1 MMRVKTTATLSADG
15 ALAGRCELWFD
26 GINDNEYREMFSRM
40 KPDDKQRFFESNLKR
55 AMPGAKLK
63 SLKLLP
69 EDMLDVST
77 SVRAE
82 LEFSVDGMTACGQ
95 GKAVVNLPWIGKGLG
110 IVSFVLGGTG
120 LEKRTYPL
128 RTYIACG
135 LKEEI
140 SLKLADDFSGAVSL
154 PSYPPIEDEGISYKR
169 SVQVKGSTLACAGEF
184 KLKGVEFSPKQYLKL
199 KRTLKAMEYDERK
212 APVLAISENPAP
224 ETVAKEDQRAEP
236 KVESNARIIE
246 SHKELQVKDAHTQLY
261 KVRYVKQVLTYSGK
275 KNEAE
280 VKLAYNPACEEA
292 KLIHAVVQS
301 KTGQRQEIAT
311 NEINVMDAGW
321 NASAKRYTGGK
332 ILVANLPAVDI
343 GSTIEVEYEIATK
356 GKPFLAGFESFQLFD
371 DLEKKDFQL
380 TAPCEVGVQTMMT
393 GAGGIVRQE
402 TNTANGAQTF
412 HWRAENIKALPAE
425 PQLPPEWLYMAG
437 VDYFAG
443 DAKSYLKDLNDV
455 MLERSGKRIKAEETA
470 RQVTSKAANKLE
482 QLTAIRDFI
491 ARSIRVAG
499 PSFTELPLS
508 ELSTADRTLADGYG
522 HLADRAILFHAMLS
536 AAGFQPEFVLASAL
550 PPIAAITNCASAFP
564 RPQAF
569 QSPLVRVALDGQA
582 YYLNDTD
589 QYSKLGSTAHD
600 GRLAIVLSSQAT
612 EVVRAAK
619 DCQDKIATV
628 YTLSLTDSGRTRV
641 GISRH
646 YYGGDYNGKN
656 RYFSELPPEE
666 RRRYHQE
673 IVSELAQGAR
683 PVGDLTT
690 KFDTYPGLE
699 QYAVEIDNYSVIDG
713 KYAYFD
719 LPFTPALFATGSDR
733 RTLPLFISRESEHTI
748 RTEIDLPPGF
758 RQVAIAPRSESLE
771 APGGGSRARITTKD
785 TTGKCVITHQFA
797 TSPAIISPQ
806 DYPEVQKLEAALER
820 RASKVF

>member
-1 MMRVKTTATLSADG
+1 MKKTVAELTASATTDLDKIKALFYHVSKKIRYMGLTPEKDRPGFEPHDVRLTFENKYGVCRDKAALLVAMLRAAGLNSYPVLVSVGSKKDADVPEPFFNHAIVGVELKKGEYVLMDPTAENTKELLPSYECDQSYLVSRPEGDKIRTSPIIPAEENMMRVKTTATLSADG

-77 SVRAE
+77 GVRAE

-95 GKAVVNLPWIGKGLG
+95 GKAVVNLPWIGRGLG
-110 IVSFVLGGTG
+110 IVSFVLSGTG

-224 ETVAKEDQRAEP
+224 EAVAKEDQRAEP

-301 KTGQRQEIAT
+301 RTGQRQEIST

-332 ILVANLPAVDI
+332 ILVPNLPAVDI

-371 DLEKKDFQL
+371 ELEKKDFQL
-380 TAPCEVGVQTMMT
+380 
-393 GAGGIVRQE
+393 
-402 TNTANGAQTF
+402 
-412 HWRAENIKALPAE
+412 
-425 PQLPPEWLYMAG
+425 
-437 VDYFAG
+437 
-443 DAKSYLKDLNDV
+443 
-455 MLERSGKRIKAEETA
+455 
-470 RQVTSKAANKLE
+470 
-482 QLTAIRDFI
+482 
-491 ARSIRVAG
+491 
-499 PSFTELPLS
+499 
-508 ELSTADRTLADGYG
+508 
-522 HLADRAILFHAMLS
+522 
-536 AAGFQPEFVLASAL
+536 
-550 PPIAAITNCASAFP
+550 
-564 RPQAF
+564 
-569 QSPLVRVALDGQA
+569 
-582 YYLNDTD
+582 
-589 QYSKLGSTAHD
+589 
-600 GRLAIVLSSQAT
+600 
-612 EVVRAAK
+612 
-619 DCQDKIATV
+619 
-628 YTLSLTDSGRTRV
+628 
-641 GISRH
+641 
-646 YYGGDYNGKN
+646 
-656 RYFSELPPEE
+656 
-666 RRRYHQE
+666 
-673 IVSELAQGAR
+673 
-683 PVGDLTT
+683 
-690 KFDTYPGLE
+690 
-699 QYAVEIDNYSVIDG
+699 
-713 KYAYFD
+713 
-719 LPFTPALFATGSDR
+719 
-733 RTLPLFISRESEHTI
+733 
-748 RTEIDLPPGF
+748 
-758 RQVAIAPRSESLE
+758 
-771 APGGGSRARITTKD
+771 
-785 TTGKCVITHQFA
+785 
-797 TSPAIISPQ
+797 
-806 DYPEVQKLEAALER
+806 
-820 RASKVF
+820 